1 MATST
6 KSSTSGSTNSMGRW
20 LIIAGGA
27 VVVVILILAV
37 ALTGGSSSDVAP
49 EDEFGSPQVDGQ
61 LPPLTDPG
69 ADAAVGTV
77 APDLAGQDF
86 DGNAVA
92 LTNDGEAKAI
102 VFLAH
107 WCPHCQN
114 EVPAVQ
120 GWLDDGGGVEGVAIY
135 SVSTSMDETRVNWP
149 ASAWLEDEGWTS
161 PVIRDDQAG
170 TAMISFGGNAFPYW
184 VFVNS
189 DGTVAGRIAGGI
201 PTDQLEE
208 IMQSLT

>member
-6 KSSTSGSTNSMGRW
+6 KSSTSGSTSSMGRW
-20 LIIAGGA
+20 LLIAGGVA
-27 VVVVILILAV
+27 VVAILILAV

-61 LPPLTDPG
+61 LPPLTDPA
-69 ADAAVGTV
+69 ADAAVGVV

-86 DGNAVA
+86 DGNAVTI
-92 LTNDGEAKAI
+92 TNDGQAKAI

-114 EVPAVQ
+114 EVPSVQ

-189 DGTVAGRIAGGI
+189 DGTVAGRVAGAI

>member
-20 LIIAGGA
+20 LIIAAG
-27 VVVVILILAV
+27 VVVVAILVLAV
-37 ALTGGSSSDVAP
+37 VLTGGSTSDVEA

-61 LPPLTDPG
+61 LPPLTDPA
-69 ADAAVGTV
+69 ADAAVGMV
-77 APDLAGQDF
+77 APDLAGEDF
-86 DGNAVA
+86 GDNAVA
-92 LTNDGEAKAI
+92 ITSDGEAKAI

-114 EVPAVQ
+114 EVPSVQ

-149 ASAWLEDEGWTS
+149 ASAWLEDENWTS

-189 DGTVAGRIAGGI
+189 DGTVAGRVAGAI